1 MCGILAA
8 LGLAGDSETI
18 RRKVLQQS
26 RRLRHR
32 GPDASAIWQSANGKN
47 CIAFERLQIIDV
59 SDAGKCDFPH
69 VLLTMCIYTVTCD
82 KVLSATCIFGRFTV
96 LGYKAQCC

>member
-32 GPDASAIWQSANGKN
+32 GPDASAIWQSSSGKN

-59 SDAGKCDFPH
+59 SDAGKCDPPH
-69 VLLTMCIYTVTCD
+69 LLLTVCIYIVTCD
-82 KVLSATCIFGRFTV
+82 KIPTPTYNVGRLTV
-96 LGYKAQCC
+96 LGDKLSCY